1 MFSSRIRSLFIR
13 TPTECARVG
22 KVLQEYL
29 DSELDAETASQVLSH
44 LDDCRQCGLEAET
57 YRRIK
62 DSIGR
67 QFQPDAAA
75 IERLRNFADRLIA
88 GEVDPSQFDG
98 DDEV

>member
-1 MFSSRIRSLFIR
+1 MSNSRIRSLFSR

-22 KVLQEYL
+22 RVLQEYL

-44 LDDCRQCGLEAET
+44 LEECRHCGLEAET

-67 QFQPDAAA
+67 QSQPDAAA
-75 IERLRNFADRLIA
+75 TDRLRNFAERLIA
-88 GEVDPSQFDG
+88 GEIDPSQLDA